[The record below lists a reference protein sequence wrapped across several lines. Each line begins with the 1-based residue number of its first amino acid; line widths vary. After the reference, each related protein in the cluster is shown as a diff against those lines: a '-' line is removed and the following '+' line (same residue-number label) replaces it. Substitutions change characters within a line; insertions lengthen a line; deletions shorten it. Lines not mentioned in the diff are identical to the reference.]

1 MMIEMIRTQS
11 VKKLPSQKF
20 RREGKCER
28 KPSGCPF
35 AFHHLP
41 QRQNCKIIIQNSIL
55 QFWNQLGEKAQRDFF
70 DKLKNYRRDE
80 TKKIGMLTSGGDCQ
94 GLNAALRGVAKA
106 LYQEFGTAVT
116 IYGIRDGYRGL
127 IEGDYHPM
135 EPQDFSDILT
145 RGGTILGTSRQPF
158 KTMQQAEEN
167 EATKLEKMLDTC
179 RRARFDCLVIL
190 GGNGTHKTANLLSE
204 HGIPVVTLPKTID
217 NDLWGTQ
224 VTFGFQ
230 SAMNIAVEVIDS
242 IHSTAFSHSRVF
254 IVEIMGHKAGWLTL
268 HAGIASGA
276 DVIVIPE
283 IPYDARA
290 IAAAIQQR
298 AREGKRFS
306 IVAVAEGAIS
316 REEAAMSKKDF
327 KAARAAMPYPSISY
341 RLADELQKITSQ
353 EIRVTIPGHFQ
364 RGGAP
369 CAADRLLCTR
379 LGVAAAELI
388 REGKFGNMV
397 AVQNDRIVPVPLKE
411 VAGRLKTVPVD
422 GELVRA
428 ARELGLCMG
437 D

>member
-1 MMIEMIRTQS
+1 M
-11 VKKLPSQKF
+11 
-20 RREGKCER
+20 
-28 KPSGCPF
+28 
-35 AFHHLP
+35 
-41 QRQNCKIIIQNSIL
+41 
-55 QFWNQLGEKAQRDFF
+55 
-70 DKLKNYRRDE
+70 
-80 TKKIGMLTSGGDCQ
+80 KIGMLTSGGDCQ

-179 RRARFDCLVIL
+179 RRARFDCLVII
-190 GGNGTHKTANLLSE
+190 GGNGPHTTANLLSE

-298 AREGKRFS
+298 ARGGKRCS

-316 REEAAMSKKDF
+316 REEAAMSKKNF
-327 KAARAAMPYPSISY
+327 KAARAAMPYPSISF

>member
-1 MMIEMIRTQS
+1 M
-11 VKKLPSQKF
+11 
-20 RREGKCER
+20 
-28 KPSGCPF
+28 
-35 AFHHLP
+35 
-41 QRQNCKIIIQNSIL
+41 
-55 QFWNQLGEKAQRDFF
+55 
-70 DKLKNYRRDE
+70 
-80 TKKIGMLTSGGDCQ
+80 KIGMLTSGGDCQ

-327 KAARAAMPYPSISY
+327 KAARTAMPYPSISY

-428 ARELGLCMG
+428 ARELGLGMG

>member
-1 MMIEMIRTQS
+1 M
-11 VKKLPSQKF
+11 
-20 RREGKCER
+20 
-28 KPSGCPF
+28 
-35 AFHHLP
+35 
-41 QRQNCKIIIQNSIL
+41 
-55 QFWNQLGEKAQRDFF
+55 
-70 DKLKNYRRDE
+70 
-80 TKKIGMLTSGGDCQ
+80 KIGMLTSGGDCQ

-298 AREGKRFS
+298 ARGGKRFS

-369 CAADRLLCTR
+369 CAA
-379 LGVAAAELI
+379 AACCARASAWRRRSSSARESSATWLPCRTTASCRCRSRKLPDGSRPSRWTASSSMRRGSLACAWETDKHRAGSTSQCPRPDIFLI
-388 REGKFGNMV
+388 RRFPAYE
-397 AVQNDRIVPVPLKE
+397 ACE
-411 VAGRLKTVPVD
+411 AGRRSP
-422 GELVRA
+422 R
-428 ARELGLCMG
+428 
-437 D
+437 